1 MPIDPSIPLNAGRGV
16 TQMNPLQNL
25 LQVSVMR
32 NNMLQGAALNQQI
45 NANVAASQAYK
56 EAIDPTTGKLD
67 QNKFAS
73 IMAQGPGAYNL
84 PTYLKN
90 SQDLANSQLTYQT
103 NAQALA
109 KKRAEAVAQAGVTLL
124 SNPNAT
130 GSDYLNTLSGMLK
143 NGVIDA
149 NTYAGA
155 VQQITPDIGNPAA
168 LRNHLTGMLANLP
181 PEIQQKYVL
190 PAMSTVNTGGQ
201 TNIVATN
208 PITGAPNITGT
219 IKNSMTPG
227 EAATPVPYFNTTTG
241 TPSVMTKSQFA
252 QTGAPGTGTGVNG
265 GVATAP
271 ALGQPEIA
279 KAAADRYNALT
290 QAAMDAPTAI
300 NGYDRALSALDA
312 VESGGIMQGGGT
324 GTAADA
330 KNLVTGAMNAFG
342 IPISTDETANYQ
354 TLKKY
359 LANAGAQA
367 ASAAGYSGSDARMDA
382 FEHGQPNATT
392 MNPKALR
399 GAIEYVKALQ
409 SGVIAKNNAA
419 QAYLQAH
426 GGNTATLPAFE
437 TQWSNVFTPDVME
450 YRNMTPA
457 QMQTYV
463 NDLSPSQLASFKQS
477 YSKMAALGAF

>member
-56 EAIDPTTGKLD
+56 AAIDPTTGALD

-73 IMAQGPGAYNL
+73 LMAQGPGAYNL

-90 SQDLANSQLTYQT
+90 SQDLANSQLTFQT
-103 NAQALA
+103 NAQKLA
-109 KKRAEAVAQAGVTLL
+109 KTRAESVAQAGVSLL

-149 NTYAGA
+149 QTYANT
-155 VQQITPDIGNPAA
+155 VQAISPNIGNPQA
-168 LRNHLTGMLANLP
+168 LRGQLTGMLANLP
-181 PEIQQKYVL
+181 PEIQQKYAL
-190 PAMSTVNTGGQ
+190 PTMSTINTGGQ

-252 QTGAPGTGTGVNG
+252 QTGAPETGTGVNG

-290 QAAMDAPTAI
+290 QSAGEAPIAI
-300 NGYDRALSALDA
+300 SGYNRALDA
-312 VESGGIMQGGGT
+312 LNALSGNLGTGGT
-324 GTAADA
+324 GPGADTAH
-330 KNLVTGAMNAFG
+330 LITGALNALG
-342 IPISTDETANYQ
+342 AQVGPDDTANYQ

-359 LANAGAQA
+359 LANAAAQA
-367 ASAAGYSGSDARMDA
+367 ASASGYAGSDARLDA
-382 FEHGQPNATT
+382 FEHGQPNAST
-392 MNPKALR
+392 MNPDALR
-399 GAIEYVKALQ
+399 GAIQYVKALQ
-409 SGVIAKNNAA
+409 QGVIAKNNAA

-437 TQWSNVFTPDVME
+437 TQWSNAFTPDVME
-450 YRNMTPA
+450 YRNMTPD

-463 NDLSPSQLASFKQS
+463 KGLSPSELTSFKQS